1 VSWYRDL
8 NPPQRKAFWGCFGGW
23 ALDAMDVQ
31 MYALVLPVLIAT
43 WGMTKVQGGTLGT
56 AALLASSVGG
66 AIAGNLADRF
76 GRVRILQVSILW
88 FSFFTFASGF
98 THSYGQ
104 LFVAR
109 TLQGVGFGGEWAAG
123 AVLMAETIGAK
134 DRGKVLAAVSSGWA
148 VGYGAAAILFGI
160 VFHFVQAAIAW
171 RILFGIGILPAA
183 LILFIRRNIVEPE
196 IYTST
201 RAASVD
207 SPLFTEIF
215 YPPILRR
222 TVTAWG
228 VCLGVLGGNYTVLTW
243 LPTYLQ
249 LERHLSYKNTGLYL
263 LVNIFGSFLGYVI
276 GGNISDWLGRRWS
289 LAVFAL
295 LGICSVY
302 SYILI
307 GGSSLAVML
316 LGFPLGFAQSA
327 MNAGVA
333 PLLSELFPT
342 RLRATGQGFCY
353 NMGRGIGTFFPTL
366 VGLMAARTGLTVAI
380 SLAASSA
387 YVLVLILSFVL
398 PETSHQQLD
407 AIDLVKV
414 GQ

>member
-1 VSWYRDL
+1 
-8 NPPQRKAFWGCFGGW
+8 
-23 ALDAMDVQ
+23 
-31 MYALVLPVLIAT
+31 
-43 WGMTKVQGGTLGT
+43 
-56 AALLASSVGG
+56 
-66 AIAGNLADRF
+66 
-76 GRVRILQVSILW
+76 LW

-104 LFVAR
+104 LFVTR

-123 AVLMAETIGAK
+123 AVLMAETISAK

-160 VFHFVQAAIAW
+160 VFQLVPAAIAW
-171 RILFGIGILPAA
+171 RILFLVGILPAA
-183 LILFIRRNIVEPE
+183 LVIFIRRNISEPE
-196 IYTST
+196 IYIST
-201 RAASVD
+201 RAVSVD
-207 SPLFTEIF
+207 RPRFTEIF

-222 TVTAWG
+222 TVTAWA

-289 LAVFAL
+289 LATFAL
-295 LGICSVY
+295 LGMLSVY
-302 SYILI
+302 SYILF
-307 GGSSLAVML
+307 GGSSLAVLL
-316 LGFPLGFAQSA
+316 LGFPLVFAQSA

-353 NMGRGIGTFFPTL
+353 NMGRGVGTFFPTL

-380 SLAASSA
+380 SMAASSA

-398 PETSHQQLD
+398 PETSQLQLD
-407 AIDLVKV
+407 AIDLPEG
-414 GQ
+414 GQRATA